1 MFTHFDSN
9 NVFIFFMFAVFK
21 KNNNVISI
29 EQKNKLDFHDF
40 KEVWNKL
47 IKQVLFPHSAL
58 LIVDVQ
64 NDFISGSLALKNC
77 PAKQDG
83 AEVVPVINNLI
94 NTVPFSTIAYTYDW
108 HPEDHCSFFANYTKK
123 KLHKYSPVS

>member
-1 MFTHFDSN
+1 
-9 NVFIFFMFAVFK
+9 
-21 KNNNVISI
+21 
-29 EQKNKLDFHDF
+29 
-40 KEVWNKL
+40 
-47 IKQVLFPHSAL
+47 L